1 MDHLN
6 YYSLKEEPFT
16 VMPLTN
22 FYYHNDQHD
31 QAFLRLS
38 RAVENMKG
46 LAVLVGDVGTG
57 KTLLA
62 RRLLEELPEEEY
74 EVSLLVILHSDVDS
88 DWLIKR
94 IARQFGVEN
103 LAGTKVEVLQR
114 LFDRLVQ
121 ISEQGKRA
129 VILIDEAQMLRKQE
143 LLEEIR
149 GLLNL
154 ELPNQK
160 LLSFVLFGMLELD
173 ETLKLEQALQHRLA
187 VRCQLKNFSPEV
199 VSDYIRFRLFHAGCD
214 NQVFSPE
221 ALQKIHAYTKGNPRV
236 INVVCD
242 NALFEGFIRKAE
254 IPIPSSVI
262 EDVAADLGLSAAAE
276 KPVIP
281 QT

>member
-6 YYSLKEEPFT
+6 YYQLKEEPFT

-57 KTLLA
+57 QTLLA
-62 RRLLEELPEEEY
+62 RRLLEELPEEDY

-103 LAGTKVEVLQR
+103 QEGTKVEVLQR
-114 LFDRLVQ
+114 LFDRLVE

-173 ETLKLEQALQHRLA
+173 ETLKMEQALQHRLA
-187 VRCQLKNFSPEV
+187 VRCKLKNFSPELV
-199 VSDYIRFRLFHAGCD
+199 NDYIKFRLLHAGCE
-214 NQVFSPE
+214 NQVFSDE
-221 ALQKIHAYTKGNPRV
+221 SLQKIHAYSKGNPRV
-236 INVVCD
+236 INVICD
-242 NALFEGFIRKAE
+242 NALFEGYIRKAGV
-254 IPIPSSVI
+254 PIPSSVI
-262 EDVAADLGLSAAAE
+262 DDVAADLGLSAAAE
-276 KPVIP
+276 KAVIP